1 MSPVRPSCHCRGVVG
16 ESVLT
21 VPTLPAPVLTSIAA
35 GVGTPAYVYDAGH
48 VRTQYAALDGALAG
62 TPHRVHYSVKA
73 NGNLAIL
80 RLLRELGA
88 GVDIV
93 SGGELF
99 RALQAGFSGADIVFS
114 GVGKNERE
122 MQDAV
127 DAGVLLVNVESAAE
141 VDRLDAVARAAGRLV
156 QVGIR
161 VNPDVSV
168 DTPHPYTRTG
178 EGGMK
183 FGVPADEVLPL
194 VARAQA
200 MTGVQVAGLGVH
212 IGSQIADVEPYREA
226 SERLLALIEKVRAS
240 GCRTLKYLDLGG
252 GLAVSYNG
260 EPGADVQAWGSIATA
275 AARKAGLSLIVEPGR
290 FLVANAGFLLTSVLY
305 RKQSGDK
312 TYVITDAGMTE
323 LLRPSHYDAYHRI
336 EAVVPRATRSVVD
349 VCGPVCESGDF
360 LALDREL
367 DDVEPGDLLV
377 VHSAGAYG
385 FVMSS
390 TYNARPRPA
399 EVLVDGQ
406 RWAVVRARESYDDL
420 VQHEMATPQ
429 WRQA

>member
-1 MSPVRPSCHCRGVVG
+1 VG
-16 ESVLT
+16 QGILT
-21 VPTLPAPVLTSIAA
+21 EIAA
-35 GVGTPAYVYDAGH
+35 QVGTPCYVYSADH
-48 VRTQYAALDGALAG
+48 VRAQYAALTEALAG
-62 TPHRVHYSVKA
+62 VPHRVHYSVKA
-73 NGNLAIL
+73 NGNLGVL

-99 RALQAGFSGADIVFS
+99 RARQAGFAGADVVFS
-114 GVGKNERE
+114 GVGKSERE
-122 MQDAV
+122 LRDAV
-127 DAGVLLVNVESAAE
+127 AAGVLLVNVESSDE
-141 VDRLDAVARAAGRLV
+141 LDRLDAAAQAAGAV
-156 QVGIR
+156 AQVGIR

-168 DTPHPYTRTG
+168 HTPHPYTRTG
-178 EGGMK
+178 EGSMR
-183 FGVPADEVLPL
+183 FGVPGDQVLDL
-194 VARAQA
+194 VARART
-200 MTGVQVAGLGVH
+200 MRGIRVAGLGVH
-212 IGSQIADVEPYREA
+212 IGSQIVDTAPYRHA
-226 SERLLALIEKVRAS
+226 AERLLALVDEVR
-240 GCRTLKYLDLGG
+240 GTGYEGLHFLDLGG
-252 GLAVSYNG
+252 GLAVSYDHQ
-260 EPGADVQAWGSIATA
+260 PGADVRAWGAIAA
-275 AARKAGLSLIVEPGR
+275 DAARRSGLALIVEPGR
-290 FLVANAGFLLTSVLY
+290 FLIANAGVLLTRVLY

-367 DDVEPGDLLV
+367 DDVEAGDLLT

-399 EVLVDGQ
+399 EVLMDGR
-406 RWAVVRARESYDDL
+406 RWAVVRARESYEDL
-420 VQHEMATPQ
+420 VQHEMATPH
-429 WRQA
+429 WREA

>member
-1 MSPVRPSCHCRGVVG
+1 VGKGVL
-16 ESVLT
+16 E
-21 VPTLPAPVLTSIAA
+21 AIAA
-35 GVGTPAYVYDAGH
+35 NVGTPSYVYNADHIRA
-48 VRTQYAALDGALAG
+48 QFAALTDALG
-62 TPHRVHYSVKA
+62 GVPHRVHYSVKA

-93 SGGELF
+93 SGGELY
-99 RALQAGFSGADIVFS
+99 RALQAGFTGADVVFS

-122 MQDAV
+122 MRDAV
-127 DAGVLLVNVESAAE
+127 LAGVLLVNLESAE
-141 VDRLDAVARAAGRLV
+141 ELDRLNAVAEAAGKVV

-178 EGGMK
+178 EGSMR
-183 FGVPADEVLPL
+183 FGVPVDEVLPL
-194 VARAQA
+194 VARASG
-200 MTGVQVAGLGVH
+200 MHGVRVAGLGVH
-212 IGSQIADVEPYREA
+212 IGSQIADTEPYRHA
-226 SERLLALIEKVRAS
+226 AARLLGLVDDVR
-240 GCRTLKYLDLGG
+240 RTGYESLHFLDLGG
-252 GLAVSYNG
+252 GLAVSYDD
-260 EPGADVQAWGSIATA
+260 EPGVDVRAWGAIAA
-275 AARKAGLSLIVEPGR
+275 DAARRSGLALIVEPGR
-290 FLVANAGFLLTSVLY
+290 FLVANAGVLLTRVLY

-336 EAVVPRATRSVVD
+336 EAVVPRPTRSVVD
-349 VCGPVCESGDF
+349 VCGPVCETGDF

-367 DDVEPGDLLV
+367 DDVEAGDLLI

-385 FVMSS
+385 FVMAS

-399 EVLVDGQ
+399 EVLVDGT
-406 RWAVVRARESYDDL
+406 RWAVVRERETYEDL
-420 VQHEMATPQ
+420 VHHETATPH
-429 WRQA
+429 WTEA